1 MKELET
7 ARKVLNIVKEISTGV
22 ETTRSL
28 ILEEAGRARSI
39 QIKRDLGTRRQG
51 GAFPD
56 ISEQETDLQ
65 VDIIASLDQMSRRMP
80 HPLPSSETDRV
91 EDLINK
97 LDKVRGTKELLPI
110 SPGLCIW
117 RGSLELRRHD
127 YSQACRQFVQ
137 ATDIL
142 GPMLDDAHYVPATM
156 VAALC
161 EGAYGFAMLGKE
173 KKSIALSEEAILVA
187 RKYRTEKAFLFRML
201 REQYVAGEFVT
212 PPLATAFLTACDIR
226 INLADQ
232 WDANSELATHFAVYW
247 NLLNDECG
255 GLSSLEVPYLI
266 AILSD
271 ERWMAQ
277 RPDLAAPIARALY
290 LKTSASIPQALWRKA
305 NLFVGGFRF
314 AESVSSI
321 ARSNSLPV
329 MCGFVVLAL
338 AGFGGAEA
346 LGASL
351 GEIKM
356 LSAADV
362 AGFFDIQDT
371 ESPSGTDIVEGL
383 QLEELP
389 SGELGG
395 VAEMLMG
402 ELPAHT
408 GLLDAFEVATGSSS
422 LVAAKLV

>member
-1 MKELET
+1 
-7 ARKVLNIVKEISTGV
+7 
-22 ETTRSL
+22 
-28 ILEEAGRARSI
+28 
-39 QIKRDLGTRRQG
+39 
-51 GAFPD
+51 
-56 ISEQETDLQ
+56 
-65 VDIIASLDQMSRRMP
+65 MP

-91 EDLINK
+91 ERLIDK
-97 LDKVRGTKELLPI
+97 LDEIRGTKEVLPV

-117 RGSLELRRHD
+117 RGCLELRRHD
-127 YSQACRQFVQ
+127 YSQACQKFVQ

-142 GPMLDDAHYVPATM
+142 RPMLDDAHYVPATI

-161 EGAYGFAMLGKE
+161 EGAYGFAMLREE
-173 KKSIALSEEAILVA
+173 KISIAFSEDAISVA
-187 RKYRTEKAFLFRML
+187 RKYRMEEAFLFRML

-212 PPLATAFLTACDIR
+212 PPMATAFLTACDVR
-226 INLADQ
+226 INLADE
-232 WDANSELATHFAVYW
+232 WDSNSKLGTHFTVYW

-314 AESVSSI
+314 TESVTSI

-329 MCGFVVLAL
+329 MCCFVVLVL
-338 AGFGGAEA
+338 AGYGGSEA
-346 LGASL
+346 MAATLP
-351 GEIKM
+351 EINM
-356 LSAADV
+356 LSEADISS
-362 AGFFDIQDT
+362 FFAIQGT
-371 ESPSGTDIVEGL
+371 EGLSGADIVEGL
-383 QLEELP
+383 RQADLQ
-389 SGELGG
+389 SGELDS

-408 GLLDAFEVATGSSS
+408 DLPDTFEVATGSSS